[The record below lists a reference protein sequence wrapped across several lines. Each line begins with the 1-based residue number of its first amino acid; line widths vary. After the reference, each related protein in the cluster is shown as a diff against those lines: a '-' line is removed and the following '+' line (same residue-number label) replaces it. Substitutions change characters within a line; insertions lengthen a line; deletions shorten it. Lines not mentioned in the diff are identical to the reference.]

1 MKKPRAQP
9 QGDWQVPN
17 HDITERRRWRAT
29 CGVTSGRVTT
39 PGRPSWYNEFMTS
52 PFLDLL
58 KQIDEGIQ
66 IFEPFRRTS
75 RELVE
80 FQDLVARILEME
92 SLGLIK
98 RTFTQK
104 REIAGAEYYDL
115 IMVLGG
121 LTAEGERL
129 LAEHRGPGQS

>member
-1 MKKPRAQP
+1 
-9 QGDWQVPN
+9 
-17 HDITERRRWRAT
+17 
-29 CGVTSGRVTT
+29 
-39 PGRPSWYNEFMTS
+39 MTS

-80 FQDLVARILEME
+80 FQDTVARILEME
-92 SLGLIK
+92 SLGLVR

-129 LAEHRGPGQS
+129 LAEHRGAEQS

>member
-1 MKKPRAQP
+1 
-9 QGDWQVPN
+9 
-17 HDITERRRWRAT
+17 
-29 CGVTSGRVTT
+29 
-39 PGRPSWYNEFMTS
+39 MTS

-80 FQDLVARILEME
+80 FQDTVARVLEME
-92 SLGLIK
+92 KLGLVR

-104 REIAGAEYYDL
+104 REIAGSEYCDL
-115 IMVLGG
+115 IMVQGG
-121 LTAEGERL
+121 LTAEGKRL
-129 LAEHRGPGQS
+129 LAEHRGAEES

>member
-1 MKKPRAQP
+1 
-9 QGDWQVPN
+9 
-17 HDITERRRWRAT
+17 
-29 CGVTSGRVTT
+29 
-39 PGRPSWYNEFMTS
+39 MTS

-92 SLGLIK
+92 SLGLVR
-98 RTFTQK
+98 RTFTQ
-104 REIAGAEYYDL
+104 
-115 IMVLGG
+115 
-121 LTAEGERL
+121 
-129 LAEHRGPGQS
+129 

>member
-1 MKKPRAQP
+1 
-9 QGDWQVPN
+9 
-17 HDITERRRWRAT
+17 
-29 CGVTSGRVTT
+29 
-39 PGRPSWYNEFMTS
+39 MTS

-92 SLGLIK
+92 SLGLVR
-98 RTFTQK
+98 RTFMQK

-115 IMVLGG
+115 IMVQGG

-129 LAEHRGPGQS
+129 LAEQRGAEQS